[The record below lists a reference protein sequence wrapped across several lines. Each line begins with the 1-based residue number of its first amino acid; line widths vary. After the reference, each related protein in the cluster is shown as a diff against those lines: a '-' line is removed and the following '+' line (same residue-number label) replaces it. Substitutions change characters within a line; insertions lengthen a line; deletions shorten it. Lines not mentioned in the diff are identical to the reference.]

1 MTVRFCP
8 FPTATFPNMHEPEG
22 PSERLVEQRMCNRA
36 MEALVALSEGDSGL
50 RSVGVGE
57 YVNQFFDAID
67 DDIPWS
73 WRDWSCFTPDE
84 VERLDAVH
92 GLLKAACAATPR
104 IDTDDDFIA
113 SGWPHRIQPAAHT
126 ALEAMQARE
135 RFREDVEEATSSA

>member
-1 MTVRFCP
+1 MDDSAR
-8 FPTATFPNMHEPEG
+8 
-22 PSERLVEQRMCNRA
+22 PSERLVEQRMRNRA
-36 MEALVALSEGDSGL
+36 MEALVALSEGDPGV

-67 DDIPWS
+67 DDIPWH

-113 SGWPHRIQPAAHT
+113 SGWPDRIQPAART
-126 ALEAMQARE
+126 ALEVMQARG
-135 RFREDVEEATSSA
+135 RFREDVEEETPSE